1 MSTIINS
8 KKSPKN
14 TLSKGFTLI
23 EMLIAV
29 AVIAIIVG
37 TIGPS
42 LVKKLTESRNVK
54 AMDTVRSFRAATAM
68 FYQDTGSLSMQERS
82 DLTSDYGNS
91 YRMLS
96 NGYTAG
102 GATGTTPI
110 AGWNGP
116 YLEQMVTN
124 TTNPVK
130 SGYNYWGTSRYGS
143 SGWDR
148 NNDAAADTG
157 YGNVSVLYFDG
168 NGNAGYQDAIKTFIS
183 GLESSMDNGDTL
195 TGNVTHCTIN
205 TNGAYQHSGAKNGP
219 DGCVLLNVF

>member
-1 MSTIINS
+1 MSASQYS
-8 KKSPKN
+8 KKLSRRS
-14 TLSKGFTLI
+14 LSKGFTLI

-29 AVIAIIVG
+29 AVIAVIVG

-42 LVKKLTESRNVK
+42 LVKKLSESRNVK

-82 DLTSDYGNS
+82 DLAAGYGSS

-102 GATGTTPI
+102 GATGTTPA

-116 YLEQMVTN
+116 YIEQMVTIK
-124 TTNPVK
+124 TNPAK
-130 SGYNYWGTSRYGS
+130 AGYNYWGTSRYGS

-148 NNDAAADTG
+148 NNDSAADTG
-157 YGNVSVLYFDG
+157 YGSVSVLYFDTG
-168 NGNAGYQDAIKTFIS
+168 TNTAYQDVVKTFIG
-183 GLESSMDNGDTL
+183 GLENSTDNGDTL
-195 TGNVTHCTIN
+195 TGNITHCTIDV
-205 TNGAYQHSGAKNGP
+205 NGGYQHSGAKSGP